1 MIQQISSLDNSQIK
15 LAASLRQK
23 KYRDESGMFLIEGIH
38 LVEEALAAD
47 WKIEHLLVCRE
58 HFTTDQFAALS
69 KRILSFED
77 KMMLVSAAVFKK
89 VAETESP
96 QGILAVVQQKKL
108 DLLSE
113 GHGNRHSRRP
123 VWVVLD
129 AVQDPGNVGT
139 IVRTADA
146 AGATAVILSPGCADL
161 YAGKTVRA
169 SMGSL
174 FHLPIYKASVQQCLA
189 YFSGENIPLYVA
201 DANSAVNYNEFD
213 LTAACAV
220 VFGNE
225 GAGVG
230 EAFRQLAAA
239 AIRIPIVGKA
249 ESLNVA
255 SAAAVIL
262 FEVARQRGFSLS

>member
-1 MIQQISSLDNSQIK
+1 MIQQISSLDNARVK
-15 LAASLRQK
+15 LAAALRQK
-23 KYRDESGMFLIEGIH
+23 KVRDETGLFIIEGIH
-38 LVEEALAAD
+38 LIEEALAAD
-47 WKIEHLLVCRE
+47 WAIEHLLVCRE
-58 HFTTDQFAALS
+58 RFTPEQFTALTN
-69 KRILSFED
+69 RLLSFAD
-77 KMMLVSAAVFKK
+77 QLIVVSATVFKK

-96 QGILAVVQQKKL
+96 QGILAVVRQRQPEMRAAV
-108 DLLSE
+108 SGN
-113 GHGNRHSRRP
+113 GHCRRP

-146 AGATAVILSPGCADL
+146 AGASGVVLAPGSADL

-174 FHLPIYKASVQQCLA
+174 FHLPIYKASVQECLA
-189 YFSGENIPLYVA
+189 YFSAENIPIFVA
-201 DANSAVNYNEFD
+201 DANSAKNYNEFD

-230 EAFRQLAAA
+230 EAFRQHAAA
-239 AIRIPIVGKA
+239 AIRIPIIGQA

-262 FEVARQRGFSLS
+262 FEAARQRGFSLS

>member
-1 MIQQISSLDNSQIK
+1 MIQQISSLDNAQIK
-15 LAASLRQK
+15 LAAGLRQK
-23 KYRDESGMFLIEGIH
+23 KQRDETGLFLIEGVH
-38 LVEEALAAD
+38 LVEEAITAN
-47 WKIEHLLVCRE
+47 WEIERVFACQE
-58 HFTTDQFAALS
+58 HFSAEQFADLTNRLRSFDEKLS
-69 KRILSFED
+69 V
-77 KMMLVSAAVFKK
+77 VSAAVLKK

-96 QGILAVVQQKKL
+96 QGILAVVRQQQQEL
-108 DLLSE
+108 QAEDCGN
-113 GHGNRHSRRP
+113 GHSGRP

-146 AGATAVILSPGCADL
+146 AGATGVIMTPGCADL

-174 FHLPIYKASVQQCLA
+174 FHLPVYKASVQQCLA
-189 YFSGENIPLYVA
+189 YFCGENIPLYVA
-201 DANSAVNYNEFD
+201 DANSALNYNEFD

-230 EAFRQLAAA
+230 EAFRQHAAA
-239 AIRIPIVGKA
+239 AIRIPIIGQA

-262 FEVARQRGFSLS
+262 FEAARQRGFSLS

>member
-1 MIQQISSLDNSQIK
+1 MIQQISSTDNARIK
-15 LAASLRQK
+15 LAAGLRQK
-23 KYRDESGMFLIEGIH
+23 KYRDETGLFIIEGTH
-38 LVEEALAAD
+38 LVEEAIAAD
-47 WKIEHLLVCRE
+47 WSVEHLLVCRE
-58 HFTTDQFAALS
+58 HFSVEEFAVLIN
-69 KRILSFED
+69 RLQSFED
-77 KMMLVSAAVFKK
+77 KLLIVSAPVFKK
-89 VAETESP
+89 VAETDTP
-96 QGILAVVQQKKL
+96 QGILAVAQQSQKEL
-108 DLLSE
+108 RSGTCVNGRSD
-113 GHGNRHSRRP
+113 RP

-139 IVRTADA
+139 IVRSADA
-146 AGATAVILSPGCADL
+146 AGATGVILAPGCADL

-174 FHLPIYKASVQQCLA
+174 FHLPIYKTSVQQCLA
-189 YFSGENIPLYVA
+189 YFSGENIPLLVA
-201 DANSAVNYNEFD
+201 DANSAVNYNEID

-230 EAFRQLAAA
+230 GVFRQHAAA
-239 AIRIPIVGKA
+239 AIRIPIIGKA

-262 FEVARQRGFSLS
+262 FEAARQRGFSLS